1 MAQMRTQISL
11 VFDDE
16 NLFNNFIVPYKE
28 QRALNGVIIRC
39 LKAYFYSDDA
49 KNSIELANNADYS
62 TESGVRDE
70 ATEQALQNIRETLL
84 MQSFLADELE
94 ETLTQGSQD
103 VSDIL
108 NRTNKAASDYGMAK
122 QTKSQFN
129 SQMLQIEMQKA
140 TLPMKDSTSTA
151 TPKADGTIMSNEL
164 MTNILLLIAKKLD
177 IPEINSLLSSSSEP
191 PKEEKIAEESKIESY
206 NAPVESVKT
215 PEEINVKN
223 HIFAPETSPSEDE
236 DFDILDSDA
245 VDDMQNLL
253 DSLDV

>member
-11 VFDDE
+11 IFDDE
-16 NLFNNFIVPYKE
+16 NLFNNFIIPYKE

-39 LKAYFYSDDA
+39 LKAYFYSEEA

-70 ATEQALQNIRETLL
+70 QTEQALQNIRETLL

-108 NRTNKAASDYGMAK
+108 NRTNKMASDYGMAK

-129 SQMLQIEMQKA
+129 SQMMQIEMQKA
-140 TLPMKDSTSTA
+140 ALPMKEGTSA
-151 TPKADGTIMSNEL
+151 SSIPSNGGVMSGEL
-164 MTNILLLIAKKLD
+164 MTNILLLIAQKLD
-177 IPEINSLLSSSSEP
+177 IPEINGLLSGSVNSQ
-191 PKEEKIAEESKIESY
+191 KEEKIAEEPKIESY
-206 NAPVESVKT
+206 SAPIETSKT
-215 PEEINVKN
+215 EEEKNVKN
-223 HIFAPETSPSEDE
+223 HIFAPETNATDDE
-236 DFDILDSDA
+236 DFDIFDSDA
-245 VDDMQNLL
+245 VDDMQSLL
-253 DSLDV
+253 DSLE